1 MARSSR
7 DQWETGVPASA
18 GLVVAST
25 STLCRSSGGK
35 SDRSAAAREVVEA
48 LQAMLLEA
56 PPPAGDRVGVA
67 LQFGPHLQVGGFVGL
82 GATQNESGPEGEP
95 LGRRTGLD
103 EGVEVLGFVHRQT
116 KAGGFPG
123 HGGPSRKKCG
133 RGGTTPEKGIATG
146 GTSPDAP
153 MYTKVQ
159 VKPMN
164 LQNSRLVGRS

>member
-1 MARSSR
+1 
-7 DQWETGVPASA
+7 
-18 GLVVAST
+18 
-25 STLCRSSGGK
+25 
-35 SDRSAAAREVVEA
+35 
-48 LQAMLLEA
+48 MLLEA

-164 LQNSRLVGRS
+164 LQNSRLVGGDDVSPTAVIGLIPQRVAVRQAPPRLFPRFPI